1 MKFKYIYG
9 PVNSR
14 RLGKSLGIDLLPL
27 KTCNFNCVF
36 CQLGKTEKL
45 VNERKEYVPFDEVIE
60 EIKEGVKK
68 FSPEVLT
75 FSGSG
80 EPLLYSR
87 IGEMIDKLKV
97 LFPGIKLALLTHSPF
112 LNNKNVREEILN
124 IDIFCP
130 SLDAGTEKTFL
141 KIARP
146 HPEIKFE
153 DIKEGLLKMREVFK
167 GRFELEIMYIENLN
181 DTEEDIKGLNEFV
194 KKLNPDKIYINT
206 PVRPPAE
213 KWVKLPAYEKAL
225 EFAKKI
231 SFKAE
236 VIYLPPERK
245 KEKLMSFEDIL
256 ESIKRRPYEFNEIK
270 KLTGLEEEE
279 LKNKLYSEIKKGN
292 LKLERIKEREFYYFR
307 K

>member
-1 MKFKYIYG
+1 
-9 PVNSR
+9 
-14 RLGKSLGIDLLPL
+14 
-27 KTCNFNCVF
+27 
-36 CQLGKTEKL
+36 
-45 VNERKEYVPFDEVIE
+45 
-60 EIKEGVKK
+60 
-68 FSPEVLT
+68 
-75 FSGSG
+75 
-80 EPLLYSR
+80 
-87 IGEMIDKLKV
+87 
-97 LFPGIKLALLTHSPF
+97 
-112 LNNKNVREEILN
+112 
-124 IDIFCP
+124 
-130 SLDAGTEKTFL
+130 TEKTFL

-167 GRFELEIMYIENLN
+167 GRCELEIMYIENLN